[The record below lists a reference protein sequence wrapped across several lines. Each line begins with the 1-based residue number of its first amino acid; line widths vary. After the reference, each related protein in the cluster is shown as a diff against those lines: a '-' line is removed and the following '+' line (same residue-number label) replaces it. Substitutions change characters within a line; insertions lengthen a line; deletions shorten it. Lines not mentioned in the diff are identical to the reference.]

1 MNTVQI
7 NVNGQQL
14 ILDINV
20 AKKLNE
26 KTFAESF
33 GDLYGDN
40 SQEAFKALQKAIEK
54 TDVKKG

>member
-14 ILDINV
+14 VLDINV

-40 SQEAFKALQKAIEK
+40 SQEAFKALQKEIEK

>member
-40 SQEAFKALQKAIEK
+40 SQEAFKALQKEIEK